1 MSVDSWQPVNKPSD
15 VSPEQI
21 SQLVALAEGQPKE
34 CDLTLELE
42 FIQPLAHLDKQKW
55 EEIALSLTQDKQKQL
70 ICLLTLAEQQ
80 GNWHLAER
88 SPVIALFKV
97 MRKQH
102 GIDKSL
108 VQWVKAHTEN
118 KFLPFGP
125 LL

>member
-1 MSVDSWQPVNKPSD
+1 VSVDSWQPVNKPSD

>member
-1 MSVDSWQPVNKPSD
+1 VSVDSWQPVNKPSD

-97 MRKQH
+97 MSKQH